1 MLRSPR
7 DGKKPTASAV
17 GLVFGEA
24 EEVVGGAFE
33 DLAEGFDIF
42 RADGFRF
49 VVDHAVEILIAQP
62 HLYIQPI
69 FCFAFFFKNID
80 NS

>member
-42 RADGFRF
+42 IADGFRF
-49 VVDHAVEILIAQP
+49 VVDHATEILIAHPQLVVEP
-62 HLYIQPI
+62 V
-69 FCFAFFFKNID
+69 FRFALFLQL
-80 NS
+80 

>member
-1 MLRSPR
+1 MALLRSPR

-42 RADGFRF
+42 IADGFRF
-49 VVDHAVEILIAQP
+49 VVGRFQHFYDICLVR
-62 HLYIQPI
+62 
-69 FCFAFFFKNID
+69 AFEATGNKN
-80 NS
+80 NQ